1 MNKNIMNKNN
11 TNPYDTNEHSL
22 HMVELQGKGKTD
34 FVETEFQFG
43 KSIFDYIVDNSMYV
57 NKNECN
63 NYTPPFITYM
73 PSGIPIMNIDME
85 NKLKGMNQ
93 ESNIKYES
101 PDTSL
106 VQTDLLTQPQKKNV
120 FKGECE
126 MAYKILPRDY
136 I

>member
-1 MNKNIMNKNN
+1 MNKYN
-11 TNPYDTNEHSL
+11 TNPYDTNQSTL
-22 HMVELQGKGKTD
+22 QIVEQQGENKVP
-34 FVETEFQFG
+34 FIETEFQFG

-63 NYTPPFITYM
+63 NYTPSFITYM
-73 PSGIPIMNIDME
+73 PSGIPSMNIDME

-93 ESNIKYES
+93 PSNIKYES

-120 FKGECE
+120 FKRECE

-136 I
+136 ISKI

>member
-1 MNKNIMNKNN
+1 MNKYN
-11 TNPYDTNEHSL
+11 TNPYDTNQSTL
-22 HMVELQGKGKTD
+22 QMVEPQGEGKTA
-34 FVETEFQFG
+34 FIETEFQFG

-63 NYTPPFITYM
+63 NYTSPFITYM
-73 PSGIPIMNIDME
+73 PSGIPSTNIDME

-93 ESNIKYES
+93 PSTTKYES

-120 FKGECE
+120 FRRECE

-136 I
+136 INKI